1 MAEQHR
7 NVSSVRRRG
16 TSIAAC
22 AIGLSLIA
30 GAVQPVQAAE
40 TTKPTE
46 TTEPA
51 PDPVAD
57 PVNPPEVDEGWSGV
71 SYPAAKVRLGQTT
84 STEVVLGFLESWVNK
99 PVHYRFEH
107 PDAVNPAWG
116 AEIDGD
122 SGTVTITPDPSK
134 AEELPDEETIN
145 IMAVYKDGD
154 HKIVPFDI
162 VLSADPYFM
171 RVEDRTFWAHKRIKP
186 VPVRALRVPD
196 GATLTID
203 DSTLPRRHHRRHLPR
218 QGPCPER
225 LPQGRPDHPGHLQ
238 RHCARAWR
246 GR

>member
-51 PDPVAD
+51 PEPVAD

-84 STEVVLGFLESWVNK
+84 STQPVLGFLESYINK
-99 PVHYRFEH
+99 PV
-107 PDAVNPAWG
+107 
-116 AEIDGD
+116 
-122 SGTVTITPDPSK
+122 TT
-134 AEELPDEETIN
+134 
-145 IMAVYKDGD
+145 
-154 HKIVPFDI
+154 
-162 VLSADPYFM
+162 
-171 RVEDRTFWAHKRIKP
+171 
-186 VPVRALRVPD
+186 ALQN
-196 GATLTID
+196 
-203 DSTLPRRHHRRHLPR
+203 PR
-218 QGPCPER
+218 Q
-225 LPQGRPDHPGHLQ
+225 
-238 RHCARAWR
+238 
-246 GR
+246 